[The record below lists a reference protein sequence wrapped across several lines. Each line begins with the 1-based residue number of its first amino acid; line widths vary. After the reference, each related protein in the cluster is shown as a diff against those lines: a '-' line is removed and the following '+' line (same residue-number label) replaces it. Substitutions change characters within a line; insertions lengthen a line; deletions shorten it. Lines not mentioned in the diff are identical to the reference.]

1 MNEEYEKQRRKQMT
15 IRRAIM
21 DYSMG
26 IIFFLLGVFF
36 LLHKI
41 LGIEFGTNRS
51 AALDTVF
58 GIMCVLYGSWR
69 IYRGYKK
76 NYFKD

>member
-1 MNEEYEKQRRKQMT
+1 MSDIYDKERRKQMT
-15 IRRAIM
+15 VRRAIA

-26 IIFFLLGVFF
+26 TIFFLLGVFF
-36 LLHKI
+36 LIHKL

-51 AALDTVF
+51 TALDTVF
-58 GIMCVLYGSWR
+58 GIMCVLYGGWR

>member
-1 MNEEYEKQRRKQMT
+1 MNEAYEKQRRKQMT

-26 IIFFLLGVFF
+26 TIFFLLGVFF

-41 LGIEFGTNRS
+41 LGIQFGNNRS
-51 AALDTVF
+51 AVLDTVF
-58 GIMCVLYGSWR
+58 GIMCVLYGAWR